1 MIEVIAWFLVVLTA
15 VVFVHE
21 CGHYLVARLCGVRV
35 EVFSV
40 GFGPEIAGWTDRRG
54 TRWRVSALPV
64 GGYVRFLGGEQPSGP
79 GEAAPERDAFPAKGP
94 AARAAIVAAGP
105 AANFAFA
112 AAVFFAVFLA
122 VGRPVSPPVVGEVVP
137 GGAAEEAGIV
147 AGDRVVAVDGR
158 AVDRFAVFAEA
169 VSMSPGRP
177 LPLSVERGGLRVE
190 IVVVPRPEEWTDPL
204 GEVRTVGRIGVLSAG
219 AEIVELGPLGAA
231 WAALAETAF
240 LTRETLA
247 AFGEILTGRRGTD
260 DLGGPIMI
268 AQVSGQ
274 VAERGLVALLGF
286 MAFLSINLGI
296 INLFPIPL
304 LDGGHLVFVLAE
316 AVRGRPISDR
326 LRGIA
331 TQAGFAVV
339 VALMIFVIVND
350 IGRLL

>member
-1 MIEVIAWFLVVLTA
+1 MIEVIGWFLVVLTA

-64 GGYVRFLGGEQPSGP
+64 GGYVRFLGGEHPDDGD
-79 GEAAPERDAFPAKGP
+79 APPEPDAFPAKG
-94 AARAAIVAAGP
+94 AGARAAIIAAGP
-105 AANFAFA
+105 GANFVFA
-112 AAVFFAVFLA
+112 AVVFFAVFLA
-122 VGRPVSPPVVGEVVP
+122 VGRPVTPPVVGEVIA
-137 GGAAEEAGIV
+137 GGAAEAAGLLP
-147 AGDRVVAVDGR
+147 GDRILAVEGES
-158 AVDRFAVFAEA
+158 VDRFAAFSEK
-169 VSMSPGRP
+169 VSRNPGRT
-177 LPLSVERGGLRVE
+177 LAFAVERDGARIELP
-190 IVVVPRPEEWTDPL
+190 VVPRPEEWTDPF
-204 GEVRTVGRIGVLSAG
+204 GQVRTVGRIGVRAGG
-219 AEIVELGPLGAA
+219 AEVVEVGPLGAA

-240 LTRETLA
+240 LTRATLA

-274 VAERGLVALLGF
+274 VAEQGLVALLAF
-286 MAFLSINLGI
+286 MALLSINLGI

-304 LDGGHLVFVLAE
+304 LDGGHLAFVLAE
-316 AVRGRPISDR
+316 AVRGRPLSER
-326 LRGIA
+326 LRSIA
-331 TQAGFAVV
+331 TQAGFALV
-339 VALMIFVIVND
+339 VALMVFVIIND